1 MFYDLLYISKIHVIL
16 NVNDVRFIA
25 LSNMPIIEDWNE
37 NWSLA
42 RFVVS
47 FTKNISTIYS
57 PEQWFEAQNK

>member
-1 MFYDLLYISKIHVIL
+1 MICYISKIHAIL
-16 NVNDVRFIA
+16 NVNDVRFVA

-57 PEQWFEAQNK
+57 PEQWLEAQNK

>member
-1 MFYDLLYISKIHVIL
+1 MICYISKIHAIL
-16 NVNDVRFIA
+16 NVNEVRFVA

-57 PEQWFEAQNK
+57 PEQWLEAQNK

>member
-1 MFYDLLYISKIHVIL
+1 MICYISKIHAIL
-16 NVNDVRFIA
+16 NVNDVRFVA